1 MHNSCAV
8 VAAAAACPEVC
19 CAASTPPA
27 TSVLTA
33 VAACMQVRS
42 QNLITDKHFP
52 REVLI
57 GLNKR
62 NPQAP
67 TPLSFP
73 LHAVFDAQSYCVFWV
88 VMQKQSETCPLS
100 QLFDMYRIKLDATSA
115 EPELAASN
123 PGDVLA
129 WLTDADF
136 QIRGSAVRIRAQGSL
151 VHLQCCLMSPSDND
165 PLRTPTTTMMLY
177 CRQ

>member
-1 MHNSCAV
+1 
-8 VAAAAACPEVC
+8 
-19 CAASTPPA
+19 
-27 TSVLTA
+27 
-33 VAACMQVRS
+33 MQVRS

-62 NPQAP
+62 NPQALP
-67 TPLSFP
+67 HLPCANAFSDYCELTR
-73 LHAVFDAQSYCVFWV
+73 HQGGISYNAS
-88 VMQKQSETCPLS
+88 MNLAALL

-136 QIRGSAVRIRAQGSL
+136 QIRGSAVRLLLMQEQL
-151 VHLQCCLMSPSDND
+151 VFSQHELPAV
-165 PLRTPTTTMMLY
+165 PA
-177 CRQ
+177 